1 MKKLLFAI
9 CTLILTA
16 CTNKIEK
23 TEMTDHVQAF
33 YINKNIFL
41 IGEKYDY
48 EFYSGDIK
56 LIEQFLTSPLWKKA
70 IAADIQIEARNGG
83 KMVPTADQDG
93 LRQVVGRYFVYL
105 DPKKLT
111 KAELE
116 QAKSTFH
123 FEERED
129 LKSRFKEK
137 TVLSKKFYA
146 DGMLMHWSHHNE
158 VLAKFPVR
166 QTLPIQLTI
175 YDGKLEASGEAAKS
189 AAIAVVAAPLA
200 VPFVALGTV
209 ILIPYFAYGAM
220 TGGVN

>member
-1 MKKLLFAI
+1 MRKLLFAI
-9 CTLILTA
+9 FTLILTA
-16 CTNKIEK
+16 CTNKIER
-23 TEMTDHVQAF
+23 TDITDHLQAF

-48 EFYSGDIK
+48 EFYSGDIA

-70 IAADIQIEARNGG
+70 IAVDIQIEARDDG
-83 KMVPTADQDG
+83 KVVPTADKKD
-93 LRQVVGRYFVYL
+93 LRQVVGRYFIYL
-105 DPKKLT
+105 DSKQLT

-146 DGMLMHWSHHNE
+146 DGMLMHWSHRDE
-158 VLAKFPVR
+158 VLAKFPAR

-189 AAIAVVAAPLA
+189 TAVAVVSAPLA
-200 VPFVALGTV
+200 VPFVALGAV
-209 ILIPYFAYGAM
+209 ILIPYFTYGAM